1 VDSAN
6 TSKTEDRINRAFEPG
21 RTMPGDVAART
32 QRPGAIAASG
42 LRRTVTQHP
51 TNALTRIIMCRAMR
65 TTRQDRLAS
74 GALGAA

>member
-1 VDSAN
+1 
-6 TSKTEDRINRAFEPG
+6 
-21 RTMPGDVAART
+21 MPGDVAART

-51 TNALTRIIMCRAMR
+51 TNALTRIMGRAMR